1 MQFLILRT
9 KTHSMEEADALANR
23 VGILARKMLALG
35 TPADLRHQCG
45 NAYHVHLITHMAAET
60 PLEEMDRIRAWIA
73 ERFPN
78 AQIEARSYHGQMK
91 FSVPTN
97 QQQEGMTSLPIAKAG
112 DGDRDKITPCITSGD
127 SGSARS
133 ANGGGIGAVF
143 RLLEA
148 HKEELGL
155 EYYSVSPTTLDEVFL
170 AIVGRHNVQEENY
183 QEQKKKK
190 HWLF

>member
-1 MQFLILRT
+1 
-9 KTHSMEEADALANR
+9 MEEADALANR
-23 VGILARKMLALG
+23 VGILARKMLAIG
-35 TPADLRHQCG
+35 TPANLRRQFG
-45 NAYHVHLITHMAAET
+45 DAYHVHLITRKAAET
-60 PLEEMDRIRAWIA
+60 PPEEMDRIRAWVV
-73 ERFPN
+73 EWFPN
-78 AQIEARSYHGQMK
+78 AQIEARSYYGQLK
-91 FSVPTN
+91 FSVPTS
-97 QQQEGMTSLPIAKAG
+97 QKHEDVISLPTTMA
-112 DGDRDKITPCITSGD
+112 DDDDRDKITPCVTSCRF
-127 SGSARS
+127 SSARS

-148 HKEELGL
+148 HKDELGL